1 MPHAQL
7 PLLVDLR
14 IRGHLEVLLEEANPW
29 NRVSDTQYRYE
40 WRPHWAPLYRLAL
53 PLYCQCDQRRL
64 DLGYLP
70 EPFPIRPQGL
80 GSGHQ
85 SEYRFSSR

>member
-14 IRGHLEVLLEEANPW
+14 IRGHLEVLLEEANLW

-40 WRPHWAPLYRLAL
+40 
-53 PLYCQCDQRRL
+53 
-64 DLGYLP
+64 
-70 EPFPIRPQGL
+70 
-80 GSGHQ
+80 
-85 SEYRFSSR
+85 

>member
-14 IRGHLEVLLEEANPW
+14 IRGHLEVLLEEANLW

-40 WRPHWAPLYRLAL
+40 SRPHWAPLYRLAL
-53 PLYCQCDQRRL
+53 PLCCQCWYCQCDQRRL
-64 DLGYLP
+64 DLG
-70 EPFPIRPQGL
+70 
-80 GSGHQ
+80 
-85 SEYRFSSR
+85 